1 MPVYVYSTGEL
12 RELSH
17 SELVAPPSFKW
28 NDIKKADEIAE
39 PFYGAGSGQRAR
51 RRSSHNQQRP
61 PRPPVMPKAQIP
73 LAQRRELF
81 GDNKNIATAGDE
93 NGDDDDTPPDDEL
106 AAKYLLPQKHAKT
119 LEQQKDA
126 DGHYDADGNPV
137 VPLKYA
143 AALAASMHTESG
155 TGGGSAV
162 ADEDDGDWIS
172 VTHQPK
178 NRKKSFGS
186 RNRGSF
192 SRWRKTEI

>member
-1 MPVYVYSTGEL
+1 MPTLVYTTGEL

-17 SELVAPPSFKW
+17 SGLVAAPEFKW

-39 PFYGAGSGQRAR
+39 PFFGAGSGQRAR

-81 GDNKNIATAGDE
+81 GDSKDIAAITDE
-93 NGDDDDTPPDDEL
+93 NADDDDTPPDDEL
-106 AAKYLLPQKHAKT
+106 AAKYLLPHKHNRT
-119 LEQQKDA
+119 LEQHKDA
-126 DGHYDADGNPV
+126 DTHYDADGNPV

-143 AALAASMHTESG
+143 AALAASMHSG
-155 TGGGSAV
+155 ASTGGNSAV
-162 ADEDDGDWIS
+162 ADEDEGDWIN

-186 RNRGSF
+186 KNRGSF